1 MSSVKENII
10 KIKVLAALI
19 GVNIL
24 KNNWRSMNWLIIVSN
39 GRVSEEEYY
48 ISGSPAAIIVC
59 CKVWEEEETFL
70 YWWVKS
76 TISKQ
81 VGINILEICENDGPR
96 FLKYFS

>member
-24 KNNWRSMNWLIIVSN
+24 KHNWRSMNWWIIVSN

-48 ISGSPAAIIVC
+48 TAQ
-59 CKVWEEEETFL
+59 K
-70 YWWVKS
+70 
-76 TISKQ
+76 
-81 VGINILEICENDGPR
+81 N
-96 FLKYFS
+96 

>member
-24 KNNWRSMNWLIIVSN
+24 KNNWRSVNWRIIVSN

-48 ISGSPAAIIVC
+48 ISGSLWSAATSIMIHHQDRMP
-59 CKVWEEEETFL
+59 L
-70 YWWVKS
+70 
-76 TISKQ
+76 
-81 VGINILEICENDGPR
+81 
-96 FLKYFS
+96 